1 MNPSMHIMKNLG
13 GSICSSQA
21 LIFASSQPYQE
32 LIRQGTDF
40 LWNNILLFALL
51 GIGIY
56 LSVTLRFPQVRF
68 LFPTMKKM
76 VQAIIRREPAK
87 PGSMTAF
94 QSLATAV
101 ASQVGTGNIIG
112 VATAIASGG
121 PGAGFWMLVS
131 AFFGMATIFAE
142 SVLAQL
148 HVKTVHGEK
157 VGGPAYYLENGLH
170 SRFLAVSF
178 AILCILALGV
188 VGIMVQ
194 GSSVIESVNAAFG
207 VPKAW
212 VAIGLAAIVGFILT
226 GGMNRIAKFSETVVP
241 LMAFIYIFASLVM
254 LLMNLPLLWPTIQA
268 IFLGAFR
275 PQALF
280 GGALG
285 ISMQEAVR
293 FGIARGLFSNEA
305 GMGSTPHSHAVA
317 DVDHPADQGMV
328 AMIGVFICTFCIC
341 LATAMVNLMAGSYQT
356 NIPASEMAKEASLMT
371 QHAFQNSFGTFGG
384 GFLSI
389 ALSCFALTTI
399 IGWYFFAENNIKYLF
414 ANSKFSFIRKNDK
427 VAIVFAR
434 IAALGII
441 LLSTVLEGDFIWT
454 LADLFMGLMAI
465 PNILG
470 LALLHRQSKA
480 VLLDYEAQLAQ
491 GAKPTWH
498 GLDKAMALLPEKK

>member
-1 MNPSMHIMKNLG
+1 MNPSMYIIQNLG

-56 LSVTLRFPQVRF
+56 LSVT
-68 LFPTMKKM
+68 
-76 VQAIIRREPAK
+76 
-87 PGSMTAF
+87 
-94 QSLATAV
+94 
-101 ASQVGTGNIIG
+101 
-112 VATAIASGG
+112 
-121 PGAGFWMLVS
+121 MLVS
-131 AFFGMATIFAE
+131 AFFGMATIFTE

-157 VGGPAYYLENGLH
+157 VGGPAYYLGNGLH

-241 LMAFIYIFASLVM
+241 FMAFVYIFASLVM

-275 PQALF
+275 PQAIF

-356 NIPASEMAKEASLMT
+356 NVPASEMAKKASLMT

-384 GFLSI
+384 GFH
-389 ALSCFALTTI
+389 
-399 IGWYFFAENNIKYLF
+399 
-414 ANSKFSFIRKNDK
+414 
-427 VAIVFAR
+427 R
-434 IAALGII
+434 IAYGY
-441 LLSTVLEGDFIWT
+441 
-454 LADLFMGLMAI
+454 
-465 PNILG
+465 NIDN
-470 LALLHRQSKA
+470 AHN
-480 VLLDYEAQLAQ
+480 
-491 GAKPTWH
+491 TI
-498 GLDKAMALLPEKK
+498 